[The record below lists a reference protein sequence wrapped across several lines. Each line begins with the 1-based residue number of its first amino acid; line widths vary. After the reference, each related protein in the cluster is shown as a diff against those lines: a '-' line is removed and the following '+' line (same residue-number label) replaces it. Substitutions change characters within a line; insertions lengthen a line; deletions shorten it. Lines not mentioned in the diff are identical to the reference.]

1 MIFMNLHPKFVSGLF
16 AIIYYSL
23 GGIIQITFKI
33 QLYNHVLF
41 YIIGLVID
49 IIVYEIALRKY
60 NGNE

>member
-1 MIFMNLHPKFVSGLF
+1 MNLHPKIVSGLF

-41 YIIGLVID
+41 YIIGLAID